1 MPIGVEHRSDSARL
15 MRPRSYVLVPVMPI
29 GVERTIAE
37 MQRRNAKPNT
47 VKLDQLLRRQRRW
60 LETAGRMG
68 TFGFGLYT
76 DKCPIINLM

>member
-1 MPIGVEHRSDSARL
+1 
-15 MRPRSYVLVPVMPI
+15 
-29 GVERTIAE
+29 